1 MLYFSCL
8 LSHAQAGLSNNSHA
22 FLLLLRA
29 SHCTLHSFDTVS
41 SLYTPGAERI
51 ALTDGVC
58 SAQLFSTFIV
68 SSGVFKM
75 ALLCAGVCVCCRSL
89 LADLR
94 VLVGF
99 RHGEPSALL
108 MGPIQGTV

>member
-1 MLYFSCL
+1 
-8 LSHAQAGLSNNSHA
+8 
-22 FLLLLRA
+22 
-29 SHCTLHSFDTVS
+29 
-41 SLYTPGAERI
+41 
-51 ALTDGVC
+51 
-58 SAQLFSTFIV
+58 
-68 SSGVFKM
+68 M

-108 MGPIQGTV
+108 MGPIQGAV